1 MYAMTISGLGAVLSL
16 DHEAHDREKNG
27 KLTSGSVVFKI
38 LIFSPSVSGT
48 VYFES
53 SNSCSVQPV
62 QVLKLHPVGPRV
74 WCVLLL
80 SYLQHLMYQRADD
93 GDLST

>member
-1 MYAMTISGLGAVLSL
+1 MIGK
-16 DHEAHDREKNG
+16 KND
-27 KLTSGSVVFKI
+27 KLTSGSVVFKVLI
-38 LIFSPSVSGT
+38 LFPSVSGT
-48 VYFES
+48 VCFES

-62 QVLKLHPVGPRV
+62 QVLKLHPVGTRV